1 MANGLPSAKF
11 APTLAQTSGY
21 ATAYEGRF
29 SIKCLIQFHILQH
42 WIADVKKKTSIPLDQ
57 VIKKSCDTVFNKS
70 GNKRAEPPKFKINT
84 SKVISSPPVKLLSPP
99 MLLIWRSTCFYP
111 TRPENTDENQPITNL
126 KPQTFANTTGTSKK
140 AKVFTGTLLFCSNL
154 YDVTCWHFFGGV

>member
-1 MANGLPSAKF
+1 MDPLQQSSFP
-11 APTLAQTSGY
+11 LAQTSSY

-29 SIKCLIQFHILQH
+29 SIKCLIPFHILQH

-70 GNKRAEPPKFKINT
+70 GNKRADPPKFTINT
-84 SKVISSPPVKLLSPP
+84 SKVITSLPWSYFSPP
-99 MLLIWRSTCFYP
+99 MLLIWRWICFCP

-126 KPQTFANTTGTSKK
+126 KPRTFANTTVTCKK
-140 AKVFTGTLLFCSNL
+140 AEVFTRTLLFCSDL
-154 YDVTCWHFFGGV
+154 YDVSGLIEQPIS